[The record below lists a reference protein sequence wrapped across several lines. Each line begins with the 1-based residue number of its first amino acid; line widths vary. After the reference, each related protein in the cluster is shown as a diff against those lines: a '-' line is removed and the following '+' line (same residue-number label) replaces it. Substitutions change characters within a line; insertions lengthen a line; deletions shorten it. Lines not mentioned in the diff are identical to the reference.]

1 MKKEETRRK
10 RIKRKLLNRY
20 RLVIINEETF
30 EEMLYFRLTRL
41 NVIIVSTFL
50 FSVLFTGTIMMVAYT
65 PIKEYMP
72 GYASTTMKKQAAKN
86 AARLDSLTTAYIQ
99 SNNQLQSIRKVLVGE
114 INFQELKERKAL
126 DSTSFIARELPR
138 RTTEDSILR
147 ALVER
152 EDKYNV
158 ILNTESSVDFM
169 LFPPAKGSLSQ
180 HYDPANK
187 HYAVD
192 IVLNEKDPVKSVADG
207 TVVFSEWT
215 ADTGYVII
223 IEHPFGILSVYKH
236 NSSLNKTQGESVM
249 AGEVI
254 ASAGN
259 TGEFSTGWHLHFE
272 LWSDG
277 YPMNPENFIDFSES
291 EL

>member
-20 RLVIINEETF
+20 RLVILNEETF

-50 FSVLFTGTIMMVAYT
+50 FSLLFTGTIMMVAYT

-99 SNNQLQSIRKVLVGE
+99 SNNQLQSIRKVLGGE

-126 DSTSFIARELPR
+126 DSTSFIVRELPR

-169 LFPPAKGSLSQ
+169 LFPHAKGSLSQ

-192 IVLNEKDPVKSVADG
+192 IVLNEKDPVKAVADG

-223 IEHPFGILSVYKH
+223 IEHPFGLLSVYKH